1 MAKRSWWIM
10 LAVFVLVS
18 FACALPVSPPAGD
31 DHNDDAA
38 VEDENPIS
46 ILENLMDNETASA
59 PDEAGTTRRAPLPV
73 GTLLSV
79 PGWELKVIEFLRGD
93 DALQVIRSS
102 GQQVEE
108 PPAGKEFALAK
119 IFVRCTALDS
129 DAHDLGL
136 NELFITGN
144 SHIAYVDTLDGIPQ
158 PEFLYEDMYSAE
170 AVEGW
175 IDALIPVNEQDLMVV
190 LDLQEYK
197 ADRIT
202 RFFALEKGVS
212 VPLPK
217 NFSEHEPNKIGAS
230 MDAPAKVGEQI
241 ITSEWE
247 ISLLNASRGAQAE
260 TDIKQ
265 ENPLFNPPQEGME
278 YTLLEIELNYFG
290 KNDSPLHI
298 GPDNFYAVTRDG
310 KKLAG
315 EWVRVPKQSKNPY
328 INATIFPGAELA
340 GWIAISIPA
349 DMDYRLI
356 VFDPDRYHSEKA
368 DVNLRYLLIE

>member
-1 MAKRSWWIM
+1 MAKRSWWIL

-18 FACALPVSPPAGD
+18 FACALPMSLPDGD
-31 DHNDDAA
+31 DHNDGPA
-38 VEDENPIS
+38 VEEENPIS
-46 ILENLMDNETASA
+46 ILENLMDDEMPNA

-79 PGWELKVIEFLRGD
+79 PGWELMVIDFLRGD
-93 DALQVIRSS
+93 DALRVIRSS

-108 PPAGKEFALAK
+108 LPAGKEFALAK
-119 IFVRCTALDS
+119 LFVRCTALDS
-129 DAHDLGL
+129 DAHDIGL
-136 NELFITGN
+136 TELFITGN
-144 SHIAYVDTLDGIPQ
+144 SHIAYGDTLDGIPQ

-190 LDLQEYK
+190 LDLQENK

-202 RFFALEKGVS
+202 RFFALEEGVS
-212 VPLPK
+212 VSLSE
-217 NFSEHEPNKIGAS
+217 NFSEPKPNKIGAS
-230 MDAPAKVGEQI
+230 INAPAKVGEQL

-247 ISLLNASRGAQAE
+247 ISLLNAYRGMQAE
-260 TDIKQ
+260 TAIQ
-265 ENPLFNPPQEGME
+265 QGNPLFTPPQEGME
-278 YTLLEIELNYFG
+278 YVLLEIALSYYG
-290 KNDSPLHI
+290 KSDSPVHI
-298 GPDNFYAVTRDG
+298 GPDNFYAVARDG

-328 INATIFPGAELA
+328 INEAVFPGAELA

-356 VFDPDRYHSEKA
+356 VFDPDRHHSEKA
-368 DVNLRYLLIE
+368 DANLRYLLIE